1 MVKKRKIENVADAK
15 SLGEV
20 GQIAKSL
27 SDETWS
33 KFPNFLITN
42 PKYAGSKL
50 SNDAKILYLLM
61 RTAFTFAVKNKQ
73 MDDDG
78 NPFIY
83 YTIDKMMDMLGKSR
97 KICTRAKQDLVDIG
111 LIYPDPKSGHFD
123 PRLKAN
129 TPKRYY
135 LLVPDYTIG
144 DLQVEKSPKPL
155 GDMDSPKGNSDKNK
169 NKKADKADKSTFP
182 ENDKN
187 TTNAKSGS
195 KPLGDMDSPKGNSD
209 KNDNANLR
217 SLESTIPLE
226 KNENSKSSKALSHM
240 DSPKGNSDKND
251 NKKAEK
257 PDKST
262 FPENDK
268 NTTNAK
274 SGSKPLGDMD
284 SPKGNSDKNDNANL
298 RSLESTIPL
307 EKNENSKSSKALSHM
322 DSPKG
327 NSDKN
332 DNKKAEKPDKSTF
345 LKNENFNE
353 VPSALLPLG
362 QSKNELN
369 KDRYID
375 NIYNSYSYF
384 NTPINLLTN
393 NLTNT
398 FNYFNYFNS
407 NNNNKVK
414 AVKDIKDST
423 TLEDELNKDIP
434 NMILNSGDY
443 NVLREDSLTILS
455 QWLRDHKKVEEYVER
470 ISYAVKQEVT
480 KCSASDQ
487 KFYEANKER
496 IMAQVSGLIKSRVN
510 KITHPTPKFQVKKPE
525 DFIFIGVRDK
535 VADILHDHSLLTNP
549 FKYSNKRVEKGTD
562 WSKKHV
568 DTNSNVTTEQLR
580 ELFKDLKNK

>member
-1 MVKKRKIENVADAK
+1 MPKQKGKIENVADAK

-182 ENDKN
+182 KNDKN

-209 KNDNANLR
+209 KN
-217 SLESTIPLE
+217 E
-226 KNENSKSSKALSHM
+226 
-240 DSPKGNSDKND
+240 
-251 NKKAEK
+251 
-257 PDKST
+257 
-262 FPENDK
+262 
-268 NTTNAK
+268 
-274 SGSKPLGDMD
+274 
-284 SPKGNSDKNDNANL
+284 
-298 RSLESTIPL
+298 
-307 EKNENSKSSKALSHM
+307 
-322 DSPKG
+322 
-327 NSDKN
+327 
-332 DNKKAEKPDKSTF
+332 NKKAEKPDKSTF

-375 NIYNSYSYF
+375 YLYNSYSYF

-398 FNYFNYFNS
+398 FNHFNYFNS

-414 AVKDIKDST
+414 AIKGFKD
-423 TLEDELNKDIP
+423 NKQDIDNIP
-434 NMILNSGDY
+434 DLILNSDCY
-443 NVLREDSLTILS
+443 NVLRKDTLTTLAY
-455 QWLRDHKKVEEYVER
+455 WLKDYTAVKDYAER
-470 ISYAVKQEVT
+470 ISWAVKQSVN
-480 KCSASDQ
+480 KSNADNQ
-487 KFYEANKER
+487 QYYNRNKER
-496 IMAQVSGLIKSRVN
+496 ILYHVSKVVN
-510 KITHPTPKFQVKKPE
+510 ARIYNINHPSKDLVIENPANY
-525 DFIFIGVRDK
+525 IFAGVRNK
-535 VADILHDHSLLTNP
+535 VTAILQDHTLLNQPTS
-549 FKYSNKRVEKGTD
+549 YSNKRVEVGTN
-562 WSKKHV
+562 WSKKKA
-568 DTNSNVTTEQLR
+568 DTKSNVSTAQLKALFA
-580 ELFKDLKNK
+580 ELDKNKK

>member
-155 GDMDSPKGNSDKNK
+155 GDMDSPKGNSDKN
-169 NKKADKADKSTFP
+169 
-182 ENDKN
+182 E
-187 TTNAKSGS
+187 
-195 KPLGDMDSPKGNSD
+195 
-209 KNDNANLR
+209 
-217 SLESTIPLE
+217 
-226 KNENSKSSKALSHM
+226 
-240 DSPKGNSDKND
+240 
-251 NKKAEK
+251 
-257 PDKST
+257 
-262 FPENDK
+262 
-268 NTTNAK
+268 
-274 SGSKPLGDMD
+274 
-284 SPKGNSDKNDNANL
+284 
-298 RSLESTIPL
+298 
-307 EKNENSKSSKALSHM
+307 
-322 DSPKG
+322 
-327 NSDKN
+327 
-332 DNKKAEKPDKSTF
+332 NKKAEKPDKSTF

-398 FNYFNYFNS
+398 FNHFNYFNS

>member
-61 RTAFTFAVKNKQ
+61 RTAFTFAVKHKQ

-240 DSPKGNSDKND
+240 DSPKGNSDKN
-251 NKKAEK
+251 E
-257 PDKST
+257 
-262 FPENDK
+262 
-268 NTTNAK
+268 
-274 SGSKPLGDMD
+274 
-284 SPKGNSDKNDNANL
+284 
-298 RSLESTIPL
+298 
-307 EKNENSKSSKALSHM
+307 
-322 DSPKG
+322 
-327 NSDKN
+327 
-332 DNKKAEKPDKSTF
+332 NKKAEKPDKSTF

-398 FNYFNYFNS
+398 FNHFNYFNS

>member
-1 MVKKRKIENVADAK
+1 
-15 SLGEV
+15 
-20 GQIAKSL
+20 
-27 SDETWS
+27 
-33 KFPNFLITN
+33 
-42 PKYAGSKL
+42 
-50 SNDAKILYLLM
+50 
-61 RTAFTFAVKNKQ
+61 
-73 MDDDG
+73 
-78 NPFIY
+78 
-83 YTIDKMMDMLGKSR
+83 
-97 KICTRAKQDLVDIG
+97 
-111 LIYPDPKSGHFD
+111 
-123 PRLKAN
+123 
-129 TPKRYY
+129 
-135 LLVPDYTIG
+135 
-144 DLQVEKSPKPL
+144 
-155 GDMDSPKGNSDKNK
+155 
-169 NKKADKADKSTFP
+169 
-182 ENDKN
+182 
-187 TTNAKSGS
+187 
-195 KPLGDMDSPKGNSD
+195 
-209 KNDNANLR
+209 
-217 SLESTIPLE
+217 
-226 KNENSKSSKALSHM
+226 
-240 DSPKGNSDKND
+240 
-251 NKKAEK
+251 
-257 PDKST
+257 
-262 FPENDK
+262 
-268 NTTNAK
+268 
-274 SGSKPLGDMD
+274 
-284 SPKGNSDKNDNANL
+284 
-298 RSLESTIPL
+298 
-307 EKNENSKSSKALSHM
+307 M

-375 NIYNSYSYF
+375 YLYNSYSYF
-384 NTPINLLTN
+384 NTPINLTN
-393 NLTNT
+393 NHTIF
-398 FNYFNYFNS
+398 FNHFNYFNS

-535 VADILHDHSLLTNP
+535 VADILHDHSLLTDP

>member
-169 NKKADKADKSTFP
+169 NKKA
-182 ENDKN
+182 
-187 TTNAKSGS
+187 
-195 KPLGDMDSPKGNSD
+195 
-209 KNDNANLR
+209 
-217 SLESTIPLE
+217 
-226 KNENSKSSKALSHM
+226 
-240 DSPKGNSDKND
+240 
-251 NKKAEK
+251 EK

-274 SGSKPLGDMD
+274 SGSKPLGD
-284 SPKGNSDKNDNANL
+284 
-298 RSLESTIPL
+298 
-307 EKNENSKSSKALSHM
+307 M

-375 NIYNSYSYF
+375 YLYNSYSYF
-384 NTPINLLTN
+384 NTPINLTN
-393 NLTNT
+393 NHTIF
-398 FNYFNYFNS
+398 FNHFNYFNS

-535 VADILHDHSLLTNP
+535 VADILHDHSLLTDP

>member
-15 SLGEV
+15 SLGEEV

-155 GDMDSPKGNSDKNK
+155 GDMDSPKGNSDKN
-169 NKKADKADKSTFP
+169 
-182 ENDKN
+182 
-187 TTNAKSGS
+187 
-195 KPLGDMDSPKGNSD
+195 
-209 KNDNANLR
+209 
-217 SLESTIPLE
+217 
-226 KNENSKSSKALSHM
+226 
-240 DSPKGNSDKND
+240 
-251 NKKAEK
+251 
-257 PDKST
+257 
-262 FPENDK
+262 
-268 NTTNAK
+268 
-274 SGSKPLGDMD
+274 
-284 SPKGNSDKNDNANL
+284 
-298 RSLESTIPL
+298 
-307 EKNENSKSSKALSHM
+307 
-322 DSPKG
+322 
-327 NSDKN
+327 

-375 NIYNSYSYF
+375 YLYNSYSYF
-384 NTPINLLTN
+384 NTPINLTN
-393 NLTNT
+393 NHTIF
-398 FNYFNYFNS
+398 FNHFNYFNS

-535 VADILHDHSLLTNP
+535 VADILHDHSLLTDP

>member
-33 KFPNFLITN
+33 KFPNFLTTN

-61 RTAFTFAVKNKQ
+61 RTAFTFAVKHKQ

-144 DLQVEKSPKPL
+144 DLQVEKSP
-155 GDMDSPKGNSDKNK
+155 
-169 NKKADKADKSTFP
+169 
-182 ENDKN
+182 
-187 TTNAKSGS
+187 
-195 KPLGDMDSPKGNSD
+195 
-209 KNDNANLR
+209 
-217 SLESTIPLE
+217 
-226 KNENSKSSKALSHM
+226 
-240 DSPKGNSDKND
+240 
-251 NKKAEK
+251 
-257 PDKST
+257 
-262 FPENDK
+262 
-268 NTTNAK
+268 
-274 SGSKPLGDMD
+274 KPLGDMD

-375 NIYNSYSYF
+375 YLYNSYSYF
-384 NTPINLLTN
+384 NTPINLTN
-393 NLTNT
+393 NHTIF
-398 FNYFNYFNS
+398 FNHFNYFNS

-535 VADILHDHSLLTNP
+535 VADILHDHSLLTDP

>member
-155 GDMDSPKGNSDKNK
+155 GDMDSPKGNSDKN
-169 NKKADKADKSTFP
+169 
-182 ENDKN
+182 
-187 TTNAKSGS
+187 
-195 KPLGDMDSPKGNSD
+195 
-209 KNDNANLR
+209 
-217 SLESTIPLE
+217 
-226 KNENSKSSKALSHM
+226 
-240 DSPKGNSDKND
+240 
-251 NKKAEK
+251 
-257 PDKST
+257 
-262 FPENDK
+262 
-268 NTTNAK
+268 
-274 SGSKPLGDMD
+274 
-284 SPKGNSDKNDNANL
+284 
-298 RSLESTIPL
+298 
-307 EKNENSKSSKALSHM
+307 
-322 DSPKG
+322 
-327 NSDKN
+327 

-375 NIYNSYSYF
+375 YLYNSYSYF
-384 NTPINLLTN
+384 NTPINLTN
-393 NLTNT
+393 NHTIF
-398 FNYFNYFNS
+398 FNHFNYFNS

>member
-33 KFPNFLITN
+33 KFPNFLTTN

-155 GDMDSPKGNSDKNK
+155 GDMDSPKGNSDKN
-169 NKKADKADKSTFP
+169 
-182 ENDKN
+182 
-187 TTNAKSGS
+187 
-195 KPLGDMDSPKGNSD
+195 
-209 KNDNANLR
+209 DNANLR

-240 DSPKGNSDKND
+240 DSPKGNSDKN
-251 NKKAEK
+251 E
-257 PDKST
+257 
-262 FPENDK
+262 
-268 NTTNAK
+268 
-274 SGSKPLGDMD
+274 
-284 SPKGNSDKNDNANL
+284 
-298 RSLESTIPL
+298 
-307 EKNENSKSSKALSHM
+307 
-322 DSPKG
+322 
-327 NSDKN
+327 
-332 DNKKAEKPDKSTF
+332 NKKAEKPDKSTF

-398 FNYFNYFNS
+398 FNHFNYFNS

>member
-15 SLGEV
+15 SLGEEV

-262 FPENDK
+262 F
-268 NTTNAK
+268 
-274 SGSKPLGDMD
+274 
-284 SPKGNSDKNDNANL
+284 
-298 RSLESTIPL
+298 
-307 EKNENSKSSKALSHM
+307 
-322 DSPKG
+322 
-327 NSDKN
+327 
-332 DNKKAEKPDKSTF
+332 

-398 FNYFNYFNS
+398 FNHFNYFNS

-414 AVKDIKDST
+414 AVKDIKD
-423 TLEDELNKDIP
+423 NKQNIDNIP
-434 NMILNSGDY
+434 DLILNSDCY
-443 NVLREDSLTILS
+443 NVLRKDTLTTLAY
-455 QWLRDHKKVEEYVER
+455 WLKDYTAVKDYAER
-470 ISYAVKQEVT
+470 ISWAVKQSVN
-480 KCSASDQ
+480 KSNADNQ
-487 KFYEANKER
+487 QYYNRNKER
-496 IMAQVSGLIKSRVN
+496 ILYHVSKVVNARIYNINHPSKDLIIN
-510 KITHPTPKFQVKKPE
+510 NPANY
-525 DFIFIGVRDK
+525 IFAGVRNK
-535 VADILHDHSLLTNP
+535 VTAILQDHTLLNQPTS
-549 FKYSNKRVEKGTD
+549 YSNKRVEVGTN
-562 WSKKHV
+562 WSKKKV
-568 DTNSNVTTEQLR
+568 DTKSNVSTAQLKALFA
-580 ELFKDLKNK
+580 ELDKDNQQKSKTNINIDKAKDRDTQKAVDDMIADILKDIKTKK

>member
-155 GDMDSPKGNSDKNK
+155 GDMDSPKGNSDKN
-169 NKKADKADKSTFP
+169 
-182 ENDKN
+182 
-187 TTNAKSGS
+187 
-195 KPLGDMDSPKGNSD
+195 
-209 KNDNANLR
+209 
-217 SLESTIPLE
+217 
-226 KNENSKSSKALSHM
+226 
-240 DSPKGNSDKND
+240 
-251 NKKAEK
+251 
-257 PDKST
+257 
-262 FPENDK
+262 
-268 NTTNAK
+268 
-274 SGSKPLGDMD
+274 
-284 SPKGNSDKNDNANL
+284 
-298 RSLESTIPL
+298 
-307 EKNENSKSSKALSHM
+307 
-322 DSPKG
+322 
-327 NSDKN
+327 

-375 NIYNSYSYF
+375 YLYNSYSYF
-384 NTPINLLTN
+384 NTPINLTN
-393 NLTNT
+393 NHTIF
-398 FNYFNYFNS
+398 FNHFNYFNS

-535 VADILHDHSLLTNP
+535 VADILHDHSLLTDP

>member
-1 MVKKRKIENVADAK
+1 MVKKRKIENVADAT

-155 GDMDSPKGNSDKNK
+155 GDMDSPKGNSDKN
-169 NKKADKADKSTFP
+169 
-182 ENDKN
+182 
-187 TTNAKSGS
+187 
-195 KPLGDMDSPKGNSD
+195 
-209 KNDNANLR
+209 
-217 SLESTIPLE
+217 
-226 KNENSKSSKALSHM
+226 
-240 DSPKGNSDKND
+240 
-251 NKKAEK
+251 
-257 PDKST
+257 
-262 FPENDK
+262 
-268 NTTNAK
+268 
-274 SGSKPLGDMD
+274 
-284 SPKGNSDKNDNANL
+284 
-298 RSLESTIPL
+298 
-307 EKNENSKSSKALSHM
+307 
-322 DSPKG
+322 
-327 NSDKN
+327 

-375 NIYNSYSYF
+375 YLYNSYSYF
-384 NTPINLLTN
+384 NTPINLTN
-393 NLTNT
+393 NHTIF
-398 FNYFNYFNS
+398 FNHFNYFNS

-535 VADILHDHSLLTNP
+535 VADILHDHSLLTDP

>member
-15 SLGEV
+15 SLGEEV

-155 GDMDSPKGNSDKNK
+155 GDMDSQKGNSDKNK
-169 NKKADKADKSTFP
+169 
-182 ENDKN
+182 
-187 TTNAKSGS
+187 
-195 KPLGDMDSPKGNSD
+195 
-209 KNDNANLR
+209 
-217 SLESTIPLE
+217 
-226 KNENSKSSKALSHM
+226 
-240 DSPKGNSDKND
+240 
-251 NKKAEK
+251 
-257 PDKST
+257 
-262 FPENDK
+262 
-268 NTTNAK
+268 
-274 SGSKPLGDMD
+274 
-284 SPKGNSDKNDNANL
+284 
-298 RSLESTIPL
+298 
-307 EKNENSKSSKALSHM
+307 
-322 DSPKG
+322 
-327 NSDKN
+327 
-332 DNKKAEKPDKSTF
+332 NKKAEKPDKSTF

-375 NIYNSYSYF
+375 YLYNSYSYF
-384 NTPINLLTN
+384 NTPINLTN
-393 NLTNT
+393 NHTIF
-398 FNYFNYFNS
+398 FNHFNYFNS

-535 VADILHDHSLLTNP
+535 VADILHDHSLLTDP

>member
-33 KFPNFLITN
+33 KFPNFLTTN

-209 KNDNANLR
+209 NLDDENLR
-217 SLESTIPLE
+217 SLESTISLE
-226 KNENSKSSKALSHM
+226 KNENSKSSKALNHM
-240 DSPKGNSDKND
+240 DSPNGNSDKN
-251 NKKAEK
+251 K
-257 PDKST
+257 
-262 FPENDK
+262 
-268 NTTNAK
+268 
-274 SGSKPLGDMD
+274 
-284 SPKGNSDKNDNANL
+284 
-298 RSLESTIPL
+298 
-307 EKNENSKSSKALSHM
+307 
-322 DSPKG
+322 
-327 NSDKN
+327 
-332 DNKKAEKPDKSTF
+332 NKKAEKPDKSTF
-345 LKNENFNE
+345 LKNENFNDM
-353 VPSALLPLG
+353 PSALLPLG
-362 QSKNELN
+362 ESKNELN

-375 NIYNSYSYF
+375 YLYNSYSYF
-384 NTPINLLTN
+384 NTPIDLLTN

-398 FNYFNYFNS
+398 FNHFNYFNS

-414 AVKDIKDST
+414 AVKDIKD
-423 TLEDELNKDIP
+423 NKQDIDNIP
-434 NMILNSGDY
+434 DLVLNSGCY
-443 NVLREDSLTILS
+443 NVLRKNTLTTLAY
-455 QWLRDHKKVEEYVER
+455 WLKDYTKVKDYAEL
-470 ISYAVKQEVT
+470 ISWAVKQAVNN
-480 KCSASDQ
+480 SNADNQ
-487 KFYEANKER
+487 QYYNRNKER
-496 IMAQVSGLIKSRVN
+496 ILYHVSKVVN
-510 KITHPTPKFQVKKPE
+510 ARIYNINHPSKDLVIENPANY
-525 DFIFIGVRDK
+525 IFAGVRNK
-535 VADILHDHSLLTNP
+535 VTAILQDHTLLNQPTS
-549 FKYSNKRVEKGTD
+549 YSNKRVEVGTNWD
-562 WSKKHV
+562 KKKA
-568 DTNSNVTTEQLR
+568 DTKSNVSTAQLKALFA
-580 ELFKDLKNK
+580 ELDKDDRQKPKTNINIDKAKDRDTQKAVDDMIDSILNDVKGKK

>member
-61 RTAFTFAVKNKQ
+61 RTAFTFAVKHKQ

-155 GDMDSPKGNSDKNK
+155 GDMDSPKGNSDKN
-169 NKKADKADKSTFP
+169 
-182 ENDKN
+182 
-187 TTNAKSGS
+187 
-195 KPLGDMDSPKGNSD
+195 
-209 KNDNANLR
+209 
-217 SLESTIPLE
+217 
-226 KNENSKSSKALSHM
+226 
-240 DSPKGNSDKND
+240 
-251 NKKAEK
+251 
-257 PDKST
+257 
-262 FPENDK
+262 
-268 NTTNAK
+268 
-274 SGSKPLGDMD
+274 
-284 SPKGNSDKNDNANL
+284 
-298 RSLESTIPL
+298 
-307 EKNENSKSSKALSHM
+307 
-322 DSPKG
+322 
-327 NSDKN
+327 

-375 NIYNSYSYF
+375 YLYNSYSYF
-384 NTPINLLTN
+384 NTPINLTN
-393 NLTNT
+393 NHTIF
-398 FNYFNYFNS
+398 FNHFNYFNS

-535 VADILHDHSLLTNP
+535 VADILHDHSLLTDP

>member
-1 MVKKRKIENVADAK
+1 MPKQKGKIENVADAK

-217 SLESTIPLE
+217 SLESTLPLE

-240 DSPKGNSDKND
+240 DSPKGNSDKN
-251 NKKAEK
+251 E
-257 PDKST
+257 
-262 FPENDK
+262 
-268 NTTNAK
+268 
-274 SGSKPLGDMD
+274 
-284 SPKGNSDKNDNANL
+284 
-298 RSLESTIPL
+298 
-307 EKNENSKSSKALSHM
+307 
-322 DSPKG
+322 
-327 NSDKN
+327 
-332 DNKKAEKPDKSTF
+332 NKKAEKPDKSTF

-375 NIYNSYSYF
+375 YLYNSYSYF

-398 FNYFNYFNS
+398 FNHFNHFNYFNS

-414 AVKDIKDST
+414 AVKDIKDN
-423 TLEDELNKDIP
+423 EQNIDNIP
-434 NMILNSGDY
+434 DLILNSDCY
-443 NVLREDSLTILS
+443 NVLRKDTLTTLAY
-455 QWLRDHKKVEEYVER
+455 WLKDYTAVKDYAER
-470 ISYAVKQEVT
+470 ISWAVKQSVN
-480 KCSASDQ
+480 KSNADNQ
-487 KFYEANKER
+487 QYYNRNKER
-496 IMAQVSGLIKSRVN
+496 ILYHVSKVVN
-510 KITHPTPKFQVKKPE
+510 ARIYNINHPSKDLVIENPANY
-525 DFIFIGVRDK
+525 IFAGVRNK
-535 VADILHDHSLLTNP
+535 VTAILQDHTLLNQPTS
-549 FKYSNKRVEKGTD
+549 YSNKRVEVGTN
-562 WSKKHV
+562 WSKKKA
-568 DTNSNVTTEQLR
+568 DTKSNVSTAQLKALFA
-580 ELFKDLKNK
+580 ELDKNKK

>member
-1 MVKKRKIENVADAK
+1 MPKQKGKIENVTDAK

-42 PKYAGSKL
+42 PKYSGSKL

-61 RTAFTFAVKNKQ
+61 RTAFTSAVKNKQ

-144 DLQVEKSPKPL
+144 DLQVKKSPKPL

-169 NKKADKADKSTFP
+169 NKKADKADRSTFS

-187 TTNAKSGS
+187 TTNAKSDS
-195 KPLGDMDSPKGNSD
+195 NPLGDVDSPNGNSD
-209 KNDNANLR
+209 KNDDANLR
-217 SLESTIPLE
+217 SLESTLPLE
-226 KNENSKSSKALSHM
+226 KNENSKSSKPLSHM
-240 DSPKGNSDKND
+240 DSPKGNSDKN
-251 NKKAEK
+251 E
-257 PDKST
+257 
-262 FPENDK
+262 
-268 NTTNAK
+268 
-274 SGSKPLGDMD
+274 
-284 SPKGNSDKNDNANL
+284 
-298 RSLESTIPL
+298 
-307 EKNENSKSSKALSHM
+307 
-322 DSPKG
+322 
-327 NSDKN
+327 
-332 DNKKAEKPDKSTF
+332 NKKAEKPDKSTF

-369 KDRYID
+369 IDRYID
-375 NIYNSYSYF
+375 YLYNSYSYF

-398 FNYFNYFNS
+398 FNHFNYFNS

-414 AVKDIKDST
+414 AVKDIKD
-423 TLEDELNKDIP
+423 NKQNIDNIP
-434 NMILNSGDY
+434 DLILNSDCY
-443 NVLREDSLTILS
+443 NVLRKDTLTTLAY
-455 QWLRDHKKVEEYVER
+455 WLKDYTAVKDYAER
-470 ISYAVKQEVT
+470 ISWAVKQSVN
-480 KCSASDQ
+480 KSNADNQ
-487 KFYEANKER
+487 QYYNRNKER
-496 IMAQVSGLIKSRVN
+496 ILYHVSKVVNARVYN
-510 KITHPTPKFQVKKPE
+510 INHPSKDLVIDNPANY
-525 DFIFIGVRDK
+525 IFAGVRNK
-535 VADILHDHSLLTNP
+535 VTAILQDHSLLNQPTA
-549 FKYSNKRVEKGTD
+549 YSNKRVEVGTN
-562 WSKKHV
+562 WSKKKV
-568 DTNSNVTTEQLR
+568 DTKSNVSTAQLKALFA
-580 ELFKDLKNK
+580 ELDKDNQQKPKPNIDKAKAKDRDAQKSVDDMIDSILNEVKDQN

>member
-15 SLGEV
+15 SLGEEV

-61 RTAFTFAVKNKQ
+61 RTAFTFAVKHKQ

-169 NKKADKADKSTFP
+169 NKKAEKPDKSTFP

-187 TTNAKSGS
+187 TTNAKSDS

-240 DSPKGNSDKND
+240 DSPNGNSDKN
-251 NKKAEK
+251 E
-257 PDKST
+257 
-262 FPENDK
+262 
-268 NTTNAK
+268 
-274 SGSKPLGDMD
+274 
-284 SPKGNSDKNDNANL
+284 
-298 RSLESTIPL
+298 
-307 EKNENSKSSKALSHM
+307 
-322 DSPKG
+322 
-327 NSDKN
+327 
-332 DNKKAEKPDKSTF
+332 NKKAEKPDKSTF

-375 NIYNSYSYF
+375 YLYNSYSYF
-384 NTPINLLTN
+384 NTPINLTN
-393 NLTNT
+393 NHTIF
-398 FNYFNYFNS
+398 FNHFNYFNS

-414 AVKDIKDST
+414 AVKDIKD
-423 TLEDELNKDIP
+423 NKQNIDNIP
-434 NMILNSGDY
+434 DLILNSDCY
-443 NVLREDSLTILS
+443 NVLRKDTLTTLAY
-455 QWLRDHKKVEEYVER
+455 WLKDYTAVKDYAER
-470 ISYAVKQEVT
+470 ISWAVKQSVN
-480 KCSASDQ
+480 KSNADNQ
-487 KFYEANKER
+487 QYYNRNKER
-496 IMAQVSGLIKSRVN
+496 ILYHISKVVNARVYNIK
-510 KITHPTPKFQVKKPE
+510 HPSKDLVIENPANY
-525 DFIFIGVRDK
+525 IFAGVRNK
-535 VADILHDHSLLTNP
+535 VTAILQDHTLLDQPTA
-549 FKYSNKRVEKGTD
+549 YSNKRVERGTD

>member
-209 KNDNANLR
+209 KNDN
-217 SLESTIPLE
+217 
-226 KNENSKSSKALSHM
+226 
-240 DSPKGNSDKND
+240 
-251 NKKAEK
+251 
-257 PDKST
+257 
-262 FPENDK
+262 
-268 NTTNAK
+268 
-274 SGSKPLGDMD
+274 
-284 SPKGNSDKNDNANL
+284 
-298 RSLESTIPL
+298 
-307 EKNENSKSSKALSHM
+307 
-322 DSPKG
+322 
-327 NSDKN
+327 
-332 DNKKAEKPDKSTF
+332 KKAEKPDKSTF

-375 NIYNSYSYF
+375 YLYNSYSYF
-384 NTPINLLTN
+384 NTPINLTN
-393 NLTNT
+393 NHTIF
-398 FNYFNYFNS
+398 FNHFNYFNS

-535 VADILHDHSLLTNP
+535 VADILHDHSLLTDP